1 MPTSEINPS
10 SIKIDKLLNRIEEG
24 DIKIPAF
31 QRGFIWNEQQ
41 ILELLDSIYHD
52 YPIGSILLWSSNETL
67 KSTRN
72 LCGYAIPDRPPQYP
86 VNYVLDGQQRLS
98 AIYAVFCK
106 DRTLSD
112 EDSQFNIPPDMFDI
126 YFDLDDK
133 RFLHRWDIGT
143 EEQHVNLPMNSLFD
157 MSEFLNA
164 IQKFDELHK
173 QLARQLMSQFIN
185 YEIPIIT
192 ITKRRKDEVSIIF
205 ERINNTGTS
214 LSTLDLMIA
223 WTWTEQFDL
232 REELDSL
239 LELLGKKGF
248 GDTPEKII
256 LQCLSGILQQST
268 KTRDIIELSPHD
280 VRNNIPLLVD
290 SLGKSIDFLSTEFNM
305 RSRDFLPHSHQIVP
319 LSFFFSKV
327 NTPNSDQIKILRQW
341 FWKTSFSERY
351 SGSTDMKMNDDISFF
366 QNVISQNYSEI
377 QRYSY
382 TIDSNEIIAQTFSKS
397 NPFTRAFILL
407 LAQNQPLNL
416 LNGTRIDIG
425 EALSQYNSK
434 EYHHVFPRNH
444 LKSLGV
450 TAGKINSLCNI
461 CFLPSDANKTIG
473 NKPPSDY
480 FPNLIPKSKY
490 ASILKSNLLPPKK
503 EIYSKN
509 QYEEFLKQRSS
520 LIIQSLDNHI
530 EF

>member
-1 MPTSEINPS
+1 MPTSEIQPS

-31 QRGFIWNEQQ
+31 QRAFIWDIQQ

-52 YPIGSILLWSSNETL
+52 YPIGSILLWSSNVTL

-72 LCGYAIPDRPPQYP
+72 LCGFAIPDRPPQYP

-98 AIYAVFCK
+98 VIYAVFCK

-112 EDSQFNIPPDMFDI
+112 EDSQFNLSADMFDI

-133 RFLHRWDIGT
+133 QFLHRWDIK
-143 EEQHVNLPMNSLFD
+143 EQHINLPMNSLFD
-157 MSEFLNA
+157 MSKFLND
-164 IQKFDELHK
+164 IQNFDESHK
-173 QLARQLMSQFIN
+173 LLARQLMSQFIN

-192 ITKRRKDEVSIIF
+192 ITKRRKDEVGIIF

-214 LSTLDLMIA
+214 LTTLDLMIA

-239 LELLGKKGF
+239 LELLNKKGF

-256 LQCLSGILQQST
+256 LQCLSGIVQKST
-268 KTRDIIELSPHD
+268 KTRDIINLSPPD
-280 VRNNIPLLVD
+280 VRNNISLLLE
-290 SLGKSIDFLSTEFNM
+290 SLEKSIDFLSTEFNM
-305 RSRDFLPHSHQIVP
+305 KSRDFLPHSHQIVP
-319 LSFFFSKV
+319 LSFFFSNV

-341 FWKTSFSERY
+341 FWTTSFSKRY

-366 QNVISQNYSEI
+366 QNVIAQNYSEI
-377 QRYSY
+377 ERYSY
-382 TIDSNEIIAQTFSKS
+382 SVDPNEIIAQTFSKS

-407 LAQNQPLNL
+407 LAQKQPLNL
-416 LNGTRIDIG
+416 LNGTRIDLG

-434 EYHHVFPRNH
+434 EYHHIFPRNF

-461 CFLPSDANKTIG
+461 CLLPSYANKVIG

-480 FPNLIPKSKY
+480 FPNLIPKSQY

-509 QYEEFLKQRSS
+509 QYDEFLKQRAS
-520 LIIQSLDNHI
+520 LIMQFLDNQI